1 MKPVRIAYVINSVE
15 GGGAALPVPAVT
27 KVLRDCGASVKVFV
41 LTPRDRRAL
50 PSIEAAGLTPSIR
63 EGGEKDQAI
72 TKVIINLAKSLG
84 LEVLAEGVETAP
96 QLAFLSQRMCDD
108 VQGYYYYKP
117 MPAAEIEKLLR
128 SSAWNKFA

>member
-1 MKPVRIAYVINSVE
+1 M
-15 GGGAALPVPAVT
+15 
-27 KVLRDCGASVKVFV
+27 
-41 LTPRDRRAL
+41 
-50 PSIEAAGLTPSIR
+50 
-63 EGGEKDQAI
+63 
-72 TKVIINLAKSLG
+72 IINLAKSLG